1 MAHHNDDTEKVA
13 LLSEMGLFAD
23 FTEEELKRVA
33 KVTQMVQFSAG
44 QVIVDQGD
52 PGVDCYLIA
61 GGRASVYVRGEYVT
75 TSTAGSMIGEMAL
88 IDHRPRT
95 ATVIADTDLDTL
107 KFDSEAFKILLTET
121 PKAAEHIY
129 ATLRERLDRLSEL

>member
-1 MAHHNDDTEKVA
+1 
-13 LLSEMGLFAD
+13 
-23 FTEEELKRVA
+23 
-33 KVTQMVQFSAG
+33 
-44 QVIVDQGD
+44 
-52 PGVDCYLIA
+52 
-61 GGRASVYVRGEYVT
+61 
-75 TSTAGSMIGEMAL
+75 IGEMAL